1 MLLNNKAFVQTY
13 FVVKHQYLE
22 MTNLFPD
29 FVTQKYL
36 FYN

>member
-1 MLLNNKAFVQTY
+1 MKLTKYKLKEILDVTRGAS
-13 FVVKHQYLE
+13 
-22 MTNLFPD
+22 PD